1 MNEIYLQ
8 LSHLDLVA
16 ADANRDGPTSLDP
29 DAISALCEQ
38 LANSLLGIGA
48 TGPAARW
55 RTLSIVGPSPSQ
67 LAPALDHTR
76 QELRALG
83 LSSPSDPAEQD
94 LLTAAH
100 RALEGKV
107 ALPQAGLVA
116 DWARSLLA
124 AGDGAAALALLERQA
139 KSSELRPEH
148 CNAVASLLLQLGQSW
163 QAERWLCTSLT
174 HNRRQPRPWF
184 QLARLL
190 LDQGVL
196 DEALEAV
203 QQGLSIDSESDW
215 GRNLRARILLTGG
228 SWRSY
233 DSLVANADAL
243 PANQPARLE
252 LQRLRGRW
260 VRGGFG
266 SGLPLSLPLPQRLQ
280 LRRLLPAEGMVV
292 LLHGHHADP
301 LCWLLEQGL
310 LSEGMAVQP
319 LASREPLL
327 MAERLAGAGFS
338 ARSEQPA
345 ALMKQLAVEKGEPVE
360 LMVLQRPWNASLPI
374 SLGGLLPRVKRLLT
388 PAGLLTPPQ
397 FTPLA
402 TWHGWQLLAKP

>member
-124 AGDGAAALALLERQA
+124 AGDGAAALALLERSGAQVTVLRVPGSFELPVVAKQA
-139 KSSELRPEH
+139 LLAGADAVVALGVIVRGGTPHFEYVSSAATDGLTQVALETGK
-148 CNAVASLLLQLGQSW
+148 AVG
-163 QAERWLCTSLT
+163 
-174 HNRRQPRPWF
+174 F
-184 QLARLL
+184 
-190 LDQGVL
+190 GVL
-196 DEALEAV
+196 TVDTE
-203 QQGLSIDSESDW
+203 QQGLD
-215 GRNLRARILLTGG
+215 R
-228 SWRSY
+228 
-233 DSLVANADAL
+233 
-243 PANQPARLE
+243 
-252 LQRLRGRW
+252 
-260 VRGGFG
+260 
-266 SGLPLSLPLPQRLQ
+266 
-280 LRRLLPAEGMVV
+280 
-292 LLHGHHADP
+292 
-301 LCWLLEQGL
+301 
-310 LSEGMAVQP
+310 
-319 LASREPLL
+319 
-327 MAERLAGAGFS
+327 
-338 ARSEQPA
+338 
-345 ALMKQLAVEKGEPVE
+345 
-360 LMVLQRPWNASLPI
+360 
-374 SLGGLLPRVKRLLT
+374 
-388 PAGLLTPPQ
+388 AGLEGSSEDKGAEAAQAAIHTALV
-397 FTPLA
+397 L
-402 TWHGWQLLAKP
+402 HSL